1 MIFYLEI
8 KYFIQ
13 GKIMEQD
20 TGKRKTN
27 TWIWIIAILAAIVII
42 VFILM
47 VGNTQDGEREIPD
60 VSKRIEMTNNF
71 TG

>member
-1 MIFYLEI
+1 MI
-8 KYFIQ
+8 
-13 GKIMEQD
+13 QD
-20 TGKRKTN
+20 TGRRKTN

-42 VFILM
+42 GFILM